1 MANHAVFVSSDLHA
15 TRGGHILNFVHT
27 ADCDNGTIWA
37 QGDIVGQGVDRETYK
52 CKQATAGDVV
62 FVVGSVPLLPRAR
75 TKAEAAETN
84 FYNEAGDIMRMY
96 IKVENNV
103 ITDVTFKTF
112 GCGAAIATS
121 SMATELIKGKTID
134 EALKL
139 TNRAV
144 MEALDGLPPVK
155 VHCSVLAEQAI
166 KAAVADYYTRQGID
180 PTPIVGKIEDCDHHD
195 HCGCGEH

>member
-52 CKQATAGDVV
+52 CKQAAAGDVV
-62 FVVGSVPLLPRAR
+62 FVVGSVPLRPRAR

-96 IKVENNV
+96 ALEPGDRYEVSTSLVKAVSTKVAVGNYV
-103 ITDVTFKTF
+103 IADT
-112 GCGAAIATS
+112 AT
-121 SMATELIKGKTID
+121 AGKY
-134 EALKL
+134 E
-139 TNRAV
+139 
-144 MEALDGLPPVK
+144 E
-155 VHCSVLAEQAI
+155 
-166 KAAVADYYTRQGID
+166 KAADTPEAAFEARIREVKTYGYGAGADERMLIEVIRNGFYGA
-180 PTPIVGKIEDCDHHD
+180 PSVGA
-195 HCGCGEH
+195 